1 MDKDY
6 VGVSAFGL
14 KLGAITPEVDLKEEV
29 MNLLKRCREDNM
41 IHDGDVLCVT
51 ESVLARSQN
60 NFVTVDEVVEE
71 LHEKHGINENYTL
84 LVQFPITSRNR
95 FSAILRALARSVKNG
110 RVIVQQSYPSDE
122 VGNQVV
128 EGELEN
134 DQLYRYEDIKNNQDL
149 DFNHPI
155 TGINYLEFYEDI
167 INEEMA
173 DHEIY
178 LCNDPQALIS
188 EDIDAVIVSSIHR
201 RRQDKLAVIE
211 KAKKLSKFIEVMDL
225 TSIFN
230 DDEDR
235 SRWGLLGSN
244 LSAGEKIKLA
254 PTRPFEF
261 AEELKQAIG
270 EELDRD
276 VEVIIYGDGAY
287 KDPESGIYELADPVT
302 SFGFTAGL
310 ENRIR
315 KGNKYKYL
323 VDKYVSEGYEQEEIE
338 MMIREEDVE
347 TEDEGTTPRKAKDL
361 ISSLAD
367 LVSGSADAGT
377 PLVLVKNFFD

>member
-14 KLGAITPEVDLKEEV
+14 KLGAITPGVDLKEEI
-29 MNLLKRCREDNM
+29 MNLLKRCQEDNM
-41 IHDGDVLCVT
+41 IDDGDVLCVT

-71 LHEKHGINENYTL
+71 LHEKHGINDNYTL

-95 FSAILRALARSVKNG
+95 FSAILRALARAVKNG
-110 RVIVQQSYPSDE
+110 RVIVQQSYPGDE

-173 DHEIY
+173 DHDIY

-254 PTRPFEF
+254 PSRPFEF
-261 AEELKQAIG
+261 AEELKQSIG

-338 MMIREEDVE
+338 RMIREEDVE
-347 TEDEGTTPRKAKDL
+347 AEDEGTTPRKAKDL

>member
-29 MNLLKRCREDNM
+29 MNLLKRCQEDNM

-338 MMIREEDVE
+338 RMIREEDVE
-347 TEDEGTTPRKAKDL
+347 AEDEGTTPRKAKDL